1 MTATELAADEAA
13 LPSHARSRFA
23 RLLPQD
29 PALRRLSVITLI
41 NTAGNGLSMTLSVLF
56 FTRILG
62 FGVAQVG
69 VVLTV
74 AGAFGLAAG
83 VPAGWLSD
91 RFGPKPVLVV
101 LLVVQGVCAV
111 GYVLVHDLPV
121 FAVLACLLAV
131 ADRGGSAVR
140 GALFAEVLPV
150 DGRVAGRAYLR
161 SVTNVGISLG
171 TVAAALVLQLDSRS
185 AYLTALLVDGA
196 TYGVIAA
203 MYLLLVHVPP
213 RTAEQTART
222 KAEGGLAAV
231 LRDGRYLAM
240 TGLNAVITLQF
251 VMIEVGVPLWVVRE
265 TDAPRWMVAG
275 ALLVNTALVIAL
287 QVRATRGTE
296 EVGAAARIFRRG
308 ALLVAGSCAVLALAA
323 GLPGWAAALVI
334 AAGVGLQALGEV
346 YSQAGAWALGYDLAK
361 EHAHGAYQG
370 VFNTGM
376 SGAMMVGPVLITSV
390 VIAHGPAGWL
400 LLGALFA
407 AAGVGMTMLVR
418 R

>member
-111 GYVLVHDLPV
+111 GYVLVHDLAV

-213 RTAEQTART
+213 RTAEHAA
-222 KAEGGLAAV
+222 KAKAGGGVMAV

>member
-62 FGVAQVG
+62 FGVAHVG

-111 GYVLVHDLPV
+111 GYVLVRDLAV

-171 TVAAALVLQLDSRS
+171 TVAAALVLQLDSRG

-361 EHAHGAYQG
+361 EHAHGACQG